1 MSNQT
6 TTNNIFNHKPKSN
19 YEKNI
24 SKFLAER
31 NASKSCLGG
40 FDARHTGNHRNRSR
54 CPLCSECHWTGGFCI
69 GSGTSHR
76 SQCKG
81 RRPSG
86 KQHVFDGP
94 FTQFGKTDNWGT
106 ITNNEPNPYQSIHW
120 EMGKDNEWI
129 GYTYGKDYG
138 TMTFQHGDDGKA
150 VSYDKKKVIDS
161 NEDPKYRLELWN
173 MYGKTAETGCAF
185 GTAAWQ
191 DWALPTRWS
200 SASPSTASSLFLS
213 SDKRMKGNRPSTG
226 DAQHNVHRPL
236 PFSLIF

>member
-81 RRPSG
+81 RRPSR

-106 ITNNEPNPYQSIHW
+106 ITNNEPNPYQSIHLD
-120 EMGKDNEWI
+120 MGKDNEWI

-185 GTAAWQ
+185 GTAA
-191 DWALPTRWS
+191 DGCVAGLGFADKMELSFTIH
-200 SASPSTASSLFLS
+200 SLFAV
-213 SDKRMKGNRPSTG
+213 P
-226 DAQHNVHRPL
+226 Q
-236 PFSLIF
+236 F